1 MVLFHCFYSRASLEV
16 IRQHRGLVIYLL
28 LSKKDQKKDE
38 VQKNIKVSGQIL
50 VLSEAINILKYLEVF
65 VITYKL

>member
-1 MVLFHCFYSRASLEV
+1 M

-28 LSKKDQKKDE
+28 LSKKDQKKDK
-38 VQKNIKVSGQIL
+38 VQKNIEGSGQIL
-50 VLSEAINILKYLEVF
+50 VLLEAINILKYLEVF

>member
-1 MVLFHCFYSRASLEV
+1 MVLFHHFYSHAFLEV

-28 LSKKDQKKDE
+28 LSKKEQKKDK
-38 VQKNIKVSGQIL
+38 VQKNIKGSGQIL
-50 VLSEAINILKYLEVF
+50 VLLEAINILKYLEVF